1 MIMKCDSHF
10 ITKCDKSL
18 LKMRQLFIIK
28 CESFITKCDYF
39 ITKCEGYYKMRRYKR
54 LYSFLPFINH
64 GFAFFLH
71 ILIGF
76 LYFVLSFYSWNP
88 FKLIIW
94 YPSITTV
101 SRPKIPKDLI
111 NLGFFKNRTFWRF
124 VLKNW
129 SIFFYKGKF
138 LFFVQWLSCVRW
150 FW

>member
-1 MIMKCDSHF
+1 MRQLFYYKMRQK
-10 ITKCDKSL
+10 L
-18 LKMRQLFIIK
+18 LKMRRLFTIR
-28 CESFITKCDYF
+28 CGSFITRCDYF

-54 LYSFLPFINH
+54 LHLFLPFINH

-76 LYFVLSFYSWNP
+76 LYFVPSFYSWNP

-94 YPSITTV
+94 YRSITTV

-111 NLGFFKNRTFWRF
+111 NLGLFKNRTFWLF

-129 SIFFYKGKF
+129 SIFFYKENFFF
-138 LFFVQWLSCVRW
+138 LCSDWVV
-150 FW
+150 